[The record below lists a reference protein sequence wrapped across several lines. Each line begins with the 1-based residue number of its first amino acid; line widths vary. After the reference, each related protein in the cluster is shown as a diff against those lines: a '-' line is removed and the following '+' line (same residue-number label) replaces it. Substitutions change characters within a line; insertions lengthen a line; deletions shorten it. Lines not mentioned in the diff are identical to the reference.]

1 MKKKIIVGIMAL
13 SLCFVAL
20 GAVQVQG
27 EESDIREE
35 MAALEAMLQKIAEQ
49 LGTTTDVTPGET
61 VSIEGIPANF
71 MFNQNLSQGSRGMAV
86 KYLQIV
92 LNANPDTRLAQ
103 TGPGSPGNETEYF
116 GPITREAVNKFQSKY
131 ASEILNPIGLN
142 APTGFVGTQTRAK
155 LNSILQ
161 KGVSETRPPVD
172 NTIME
177 ALKEIADAV
186 KNLSA
191 RVDAL
196 YRAPGEEGDLS
207 VSLRSDI
214 RNVSVRPNENK
225 DVAMFRMEAED
236 SDIDVQRID
245 IYVTGGSMTE
255 FRGDIDK
262 MYLKVDGDVVGER
275 AINRDTVGRDDK
287 YIRFSGLEIE
297 VPADGYEDFVVTV
310 TAADKSTFTN
320 TSYTVGPTG
329 SNAIRGV
336 DGAGISVF
344 ASSVSGRSFEL
355 DHETTGVLTIKDND
369 SPKEN
374 VVLVDEDDNT
384 EVKLLNFKLSVKD
397 SDIELEKLRVE
408 LEGEDHKLEDIFEDV
423 LLYQGNT
430 LIDVQ
435 TVTIKSGTEDKEGYV
450 VFDVE
455 MDIDAGKEVVFSVV
469 IDVFGM
475 NMDTDGDRIGA
486 KIKAEILDEENEKIA
501 YAYDSDKE
509 IDLKG
514 DLQGDYQALYPS
526 FPELKMTDSSIEADK
541 DRTRAN
547 AYLVVDVKAIEG
559 DITLTGITFTDAHW
573 DVVVELGGN
582 DVYDGSWI
590 GTTSE
595 STITKGRT
603 KELEV
608 LGVYNAD
615 NTNYGWV
622 RLAIESIEW
631 EDEEGNDFTWTA
643 SEYDF
648 IEILRTGRIYL
659 SQQSL

>member
-13 SLCFVAL
+13 SFCFVAL
-20 GAVQVQG
+20 SAVQVQG

-35 MAALEAMLQKIAEQ
+35 MAALEAMLQEIAER
-49 LGTTTDVTPGET
+49 LGTTTDETPTET

-71 MFNQNLSQGSRGMAV
+71 SFNQNLSQGSRGTAV
-86 KYLQIV
+86 RYLQIV
-92 LNANPDTRLAQ
+92 LNADPDTRLAQ

-116 GPITREAVNKFQSKY
+116 GPITRAAVNKFQSKY
-131 ASEILNPIGLN
+131 SSEVLNPLGLT

-155 LNSILQ
+155 LNSILSE
-161 KGVSETRPPVD
+161 GVSERPPVD
-172 NTIME
+172 NAVME
-177 ALKEIADAV
+177 AIKEIAEAV
-186 KNLSA
+186 KELSA

-196 YRAPGEEGDLS
+196 YRTPGEEGDLS
-207 VSLRSDI
+207 VVLRSDI
-214 RNVSVRPNENK
+214 RNVDVRPNQTK
-225 DVAMFRMEAED
+225 DVAMFRMEADD
-236 SDIDVQRID
+236 SDIEVQRVD
-245 IYVTGGSMTE
+245 IYVTGGTMTE
-255 FRGDIDK
+255 FRGDVDK
-262 MYLKVDGDVVGER
+262 MALKIDGDKVGEM

-297 VPADGYEDFVVTV
+297 VPADGYEDLVISI

-336 DGAGISVF
+336 DGAGISVY
-344 ASSVSGRSFEL
+344 ASSASGRSFNL

-369 SPKEN
+369 SPEAG
-374 VVLVDEDDNT
+374 VVQVDEDDNT
-384 EVKLLNFKLSVKD
+384 EVELLSFKLSVKD
-397 SDIELEKLRVE
+397 SDIDLEKLRVE
-408 LEGEDHKLEDIFEDV
+408 LESEDHDLEDIFEDV

-430 LIDVQ
+430 LVDVQ
-435 TVTIKSGTEDKEGYV
+435 SVTIKTGTDNKEGYV

-455 MDIDAGKEVVFSVV
+455 MDIDEGEEIAFTVV
-469 IDVFGM
+469 IDVFEM
-475 NMDTDGDRIGA
+475 DMDTDGEKVGA
-486 KIKAEILDEENEKIA
+486 KVRADILEEENDKIA

-514 DLQGDYQALYPS
+514 DLEGEYQALYPT
-526 FPELKMTDSSIEADK
+526 FPEFKLTDDSIEAND
-541 DRTRAN
+541 DRDRAN

-559 DITLTGITFTDAHW
+559 DIVLTNITFTNAHW
-573 DVVVELGGN
+573 DVVVELNGN

-590 GTTSE
+590 GSVSD
-595 STITKGRT
+595 STIGRNRT
-603 KELEV
+603 KELEI

-615 NTNYGWV
+615 NENYGWV
-622 RLAIESIEW
+622 RLAVESIEW
-631 EDEEGNDFTWTA
+631 EDEEGNDFIWTA

-648 IEILRTGRIYL
+648 IEALRTGRVYL